1 MTSSIAATAPAN
13 SFRRFVAR
21 VWDDPDTRSVAI
33 GIAGVLLVH
42 LLVWLFA
49 PSVLR
54 TEATLGLA
62 RPHASSRQFDI
73 ELEPETFA
81 KAPPKPPPPSQF
93 VETNPDAPENTPDN
107 TINFGARNQQ
117 VAQEKPTPDGKSDR
131 PALEGKKDFE
141 SNQIVDGR
149 LTDPLENVEIAPA
162 PPVPPTEA
170 IAPAPRAEQ
179 NPLTG
184 FDKKEG
190 ENELTY
196 GSNVAK
202 IPEATRAVPEK
213 IDGVKNAPLFDGA
226 TAMRPAVDPQRPQ
239 PRPQLVRQ
247 AQTRPAILAENKF
260 GTTNVGPTAI
270 DARWSNYGAYMQ
282 RLIDTVQ
289 IQWERI
295 IIESKI
301 MTRGASV
308 SVKFV
313 LSADG
318 TIARIVKV
326 DSHAP
331 DEAYSLAC
339 VSAITDRAPYGPWT
353 ADMKAVLGEEQE
365 MTFTFYYQ

>member
-21 VWDDPDTRSVAI
+21 VWNDPDARSVAI

-42 LLVWLFA
+42 VLIWLFA
-49 PSVLR
+49 PAVLH

-62 RPHASSRQFDI
+62 RPHASNRQFDI

-81 KAPPKPPPPSQF
+81 KAPPKPPVPSNF

-107 TINFGARNQQ
+107 TVNFGARNQQ
-117 VAQEKPTPDGKSDR
+117 VAQEKPTPNGTSDR

-149 LTDPLENVEIAPA
+149 LTDPLENMEIAPA
-162 PPVPPTEA
+162 PAAPPTVA
-170 IAPAPRAEQ
+170 VAPAPQAEQ

-184 FDKKEG
+184 FDKKQG
-190 ENELTY
+190 EDELTY
-196 GSNVAK
+196 GSNVARIPDGARAIPDK
-202 IPEATRAVPEK
+202 IE
-213 IDGVKNAPLFDGA
+213 GVKNAPMIAGA
-226 TAMRPAVDPQRPQ
+226 TGMRPVVDPQRPQ

-247 AQTRPAILAENKF
+247 AQTRPAVLADNKF

-295 IIESKI
+295 IIDSKI
-301 MTRGASV
+301 MIRGASV

-313 LSADG
+313 LSSDG
-318 TIARIVKV
+318 TIARIVNV
-326 DSHAP
+326 ESHAP
-331 DEAYSLAC
+331 DDAYSLAC